1 MGQPVDPVYFT
12 AFNTVPELFD
22 AIEDAIA
29 RNAYRLD
36 AKYDR
41 KLGYPTEITID
52 YSAQQADEGQYISIQ
67 NLEVIR

>member
-22 AIEDAIA
+22 AIA
-29 RNAYRLD
+29 RNAYRLGV
-36 AKYDR
+36 KYDG